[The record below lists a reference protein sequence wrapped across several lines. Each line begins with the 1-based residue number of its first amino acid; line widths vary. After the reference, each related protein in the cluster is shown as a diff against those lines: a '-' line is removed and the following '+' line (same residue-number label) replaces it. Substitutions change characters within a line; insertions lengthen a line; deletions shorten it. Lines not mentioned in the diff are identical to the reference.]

1 MKVLAEVCIIPIHGA
16 TSLRKEI
23 AHAHAIL
30 KGTGCNV
37 ELHSYG
43 TNIEGDF
50 DIIMN
55 AIKKVHTTLHATGT
69 MRIHTSLK
77 ISSRIDKEQTLQD
90 KVDAVKTIL
99 RESK

>member
-23 AHAHAIL
+23 ALAHSIL
-30 KGTGCNV
+30 KATGCHV

-50 DIIMN
+50 DVIVN
-55 AIKKVHTTLHATGT
+55 AIKEIHQTLHENGT
-69 MRIHTSLK
+69 TRIHTSMK
-77 ISSRIDKEQTLQD
+77 ISSRIDKDQTLQD
-90 KVDAVKTIL
+90 KVDAVNAVLK
-99 RESK
+99 ESK